1 MSIHHEYV
9 DIDTFLNKHIISKQ
23 PDDVTYLI
31 NCLIHFVEQ
40 FVKQ

>member
-23 PDDVTYLI
+23 PDDVLFNKLFNTF
-31 NCLIHFVEQ
+31 C
-40 FVKQ
+40 